1 MHWLGYSGRVVA
13 RHSTGITIALT
24 AALAFALSFAP
35 LPDVWRPLPA
45 LAEKPWE
52 TLAEAALP
60 KKISPFEREDAITG
74 ARDLASAPV
83 LEGTPS
89 GSEARPL
96 SSELNEP
103 VPPTQAIPAAAALG
117 ALEAREVRKLE
128 AWARKVGARHV
139 DIEQS
144 CLERN
149 EATGGCLTEALDA
162 FFEQVE
168 ALQSGERMLPVRI
181 VHLGDS
187 QIASDFITDLVRRRL
202 ELRYGSGGRGFLF
215 VDRPTPGAGRKVRT
229 GEATEGWEVMKLT
242 DSERSG
248 PLGFSGVRFLSRD
261 GRTTRYGLE
270 QAARV
275 AELHFM
281 TSPRGGTVYLN
292 ADQKTVSK
300 VLTRFTDSEFA
311 FTRIWLPK
319 KARTLELRA
328 GKGDVNLFG
337 VTLESGGPGIVY
349 DTVGLPGAFFEV
361 YLRAPEKVFRS
372 QLRRRNPSLV
382 VLMIGGND
390 AYEIGRGRQTLDKVR
405 DGARKL
411 VERIQK
417 AAPSASCLM
426 ISPMDAGVRTVSGGI
441 EPRQHSEAVGKIVRQ
456 VAMEKGCAYW
466 DLYQAMGG
474 AGSVRRWLDR
484 GLFNEDLV
492 HPLGGGADILGHLFD
507 FALERARTQRLNAP
521 PPRWVEPAGL
531 EDFSGKALARTFAKL
546 KELAARK
553 EQAPRVSVVQLG
565 ASHTAG
571 HMFTDTVRTELGK
584 KFGSGGRGFVAA
596 GRPSNQ
602 LARSGVRREL
612 LGDWQVLDARDAPAG
627 EPMGLTGI
635 RVVGQPGARLRTE
648 FGVDEPGGNAPA
660 RVSIFYLET
669 PEMGRMSVR
678 IDGVVAAELS
688 GPEKTRVVPRGSL
701 PLGPPGS
708 RGRARVV
715 SFPAKGTSHVVE
727 VENVG
732 GGPITVFG
740 TAVDV
745 PNGGVGWDALGLPGS
760 TAILAD
766 AYEKAVLEEQL
777 RARKADLYVLFFG
790 TNESADR
797 ALSENDLRRANISL
811 LRTLRAA
818 SPEADCLILGPTD
831 QLEKR
836 QDGRWAEAPNTEM
849 VIRVLREIAKQ
860 QGCAFWSSRAAM
872 GGPRAMTR
880 WQQMTPPWGHEDGIH
895 LTREGYQRLA
905 SALVND
911 LLEAYR

>member
-1 MHWLGYSGRVVA
+1 VA

-35 LPDVWRPLPA
+35 LPDAWRPLPP
-45 LAEKPWE
+45 LAEKPWQ
-52 TLAEAALP
+52 TLAEALLP
-60 KKISPFEREDAITG
+60 RSISPFERQDAITG
-74 ARDLASAPV
+74 ARDLASAPG
-83 LEGTPS
+83 LEDTPP
-89 GSEARPL
+89 GSETPPL
-96 SSELNEP
+96 SPELDEP
-103 VPPTQAIPAAAALG
+103 VPPTTALTPAAGLD
-117 ALEAREVRKLE
+117 ALEAREARKLE

-144 CLERN
+144 CREKN
-149 EATGGCLTEALDA
+149 AAAGECLKQSLDV
-162 FFEQVE
+162 FFERVE
-168 ALQSGERMLPVRI
+168 AIRTGERFLPVRV

-202 ELRYGSGGRGFLF
+202 EMRYGSGGRGFLF

-229 GEATEGWEVMKLT
+229 GEASEGWEVVKLT

-248 PLGFSGVRFLSRD
+248 PLGFSGVRFVSRD
-261 GRTTRYGLE
+261 GRNTRFRLE
-270 QAARV
+270 PAARV
-275 AELHFM
+275 AEVHFA

-311 FTRIWLPK
+311 FTRIWLPR

-328 GKGDVNLFG
+328 SKGDVNLFG
-337 VTLESGGPGIVY
+337 VALESGGPGIVY

-382 VLMIGGND
+382 VLMLGGND

-405 DGARKL
+405 ESARKL

-417 AAPSASCLM
+417 AAPSASCLLM
-426 ISPMDAGVRTVSGGI
+426 SPMDAGVRTVSGGI
-441 EPRQHSEAVGKIVRQ
+441 EPRQHNEAVGKVVRE
-456 VAMEKGCAYW
+456 VAMEKGCAFW
-466 DLYQAMGG
+466 NLYQAMGG
-474 AGSVRRWLDR
+474 AGSVGRWLDR
-484 GLFNEDLV
+484 GLLNEDLV
-492 HPLGGGADILGHLFD
+492 HPLGRGADLLGHLFD
-507 FALERARTQRLNAP
+507 FALERARTRRPNAP
-521 PPRWVEPAGL
+521 PPRQVEPAGL
-531 EDFSGKALARTFAKL
+531 EDSSGKALARTFAKL
-546 KELAARK
+546 EELAAK
-553 EQAPRVSVVQLG
+553 NEQAPRVSVVQLG

-571 HMFTDTVRTELGK
+571 HMFTDAVRTELGK

-602 LARSGVRREL
+602 LARSGVKREL
-612 LGDWQVLDARDAPAG
+612 LGNWQMLDARDAPAG

-635 RVVGQPGARLRTE
+635 RAVGQPGAMLRTE
-648 FGVDEPGGNAPA
+648 FGIDEPGGNAPA
-660 RVSIFYLET
+660 QVSVSYLET
-669 PEMGRMSVR
+669 PAMGRMSVR

-688 GPEKTRVVPRGSL
+688 GPEKTEALPAGFVPLAL
-701 PLGPPGS
+701 PDS

-715 SFPAKGTSHVVE
+715 SFPVEGTSHVVE
-727 VENVG
+727 VKNMG
-732 GGPITVFG
+732 GGPISVFG
-740 TAVDV
+740 TAVDELY
-745 PNGGVGWDALGLPGS
+745 GGVGWDALGLPGS

-766 AYEKAVLEEQL
+766 TYEKAVMEEQL

-790 TNESADR
+790 TNESANPAIGED
-797 ALSENDLRRANISL
+797 ELRRANVSL
-811 LRTLRAA
+811 LRTLRTA

-831 QLEKR
+831 RLEKK
-836 QDGRWAEAPNTEM
+836 QDGRWEEAPNTEM
-849 VIRVLREIAKQ
+849 VIRVLREIAQQ

-880 WQQMTPPWGHEDGIH
+880 WQQMSPPWGHEDGIH
-895 LTREGYQRLA
+895 LTREGYERLA